1 MHCTLTKCRI
11 SESCSTLFLL
21 FLRFHKTLNSELPS
35 QHPSIFNFM
44 DAIRKTVVGNG
55 ISVVAQ
61 IQGARFS
68 KRKHDR
74 VQLELLRKAEDVE
87 QDYLAGI
94 LTAKDVLT
102 QVAAH
107 YVDENLIIVMSHYA
121 EEREGQEDDEP
132 AAVDPTEGEFNQ
144 TLFYLC
150 L

>member
-1 MHCTLTKCRI
+1 M
-11 SESCSTLFLL
+11 E
-21 FLRFHKTLNSELPS
+21 
-35 QHPSIFNFM
+35 
-44 DAIRKTVVGNG
+44 AIRKTVVGNG

-74 VQLELLRKAEDVE
+74 VRDELIRKAEDVE
-87 QDYLAGI
+87 ADYLAGNI
-94 LTAKDVLT
+94 TAKDVLT

-121 EEREGQEDDEP
+121 EDHEGQEDDKP

>member
-1 MHCTLTKCRI
+1 
-11 SESCSTLFLL
+11 
-21 FLRFHKTLNSELPS
+21 
-35 QHPSIFNFM
+35 M

-107 YVDENLIIVMSHYA
+107 YVDENLIM
-121 EEREGQEDDEP
+121 
-132 AAVDPTEGEFNQ
+132 
-144 TLFYLC
+144 
-150 L
+150 